1 MRREPYFFIPAI
13 LFVLVCGIF
22 LAVYGGSKV
31 DLQLALHRGLYNQS
45 GAWLMERVTL
55 WGDFY
60 LFLVALGWSVYAKKI
75 RTGLLFVIAGLSTGL
90 VVQLLK
96 RFVFAGIVRPMSVIP
111 WASTQLDPEQAVPL
125 YHSFPS
131 GHTTTAF
138 VFFTMLALVAR
149 RPVVS
154 FFAAV
159 AASLVGL
166 SRVYLMVHWVPDIMF
181 GAVLGVT
188 IALLVYVLLYKWAE
202 GKKNAPP
209 EG

>member
-1 MRREPYFFIPAI
+1 MKREPFFFIPAI

-22 LAVYGGSKV
+22 LLAHGGSKV
-31 DLQLALHRGLYNQS
+31 ALQLALHHSWYTSR
-45 GAWLMERVTL
+45 GAWFMERITL

-60 LFLVALGWSVYAKKI
+60 LFLVALAWSIYAK
-75 RTGLLFVIAGLSTGL
+75 RLRVGLLFIIAGLSTGL

-96 RFVFAGIVRPMSVIP
+96 RVAFAAITRPMSVIP
-111 WASTQLDPEQAVPL
+111 WEETHLDPSISLPL

-138 VFFTMLALVAR
+138 VFFTMLALVAQ

-154 FFAAV
+154 FFAAL
-159 AASLVGL
+159 AAALVGL

-181 GAVLGVT
+181 GAVLGMSL
-188 IALLVYVLLYKWAE
+188 ALLVYVLLGPWAQ

-209 EG
+209 VG